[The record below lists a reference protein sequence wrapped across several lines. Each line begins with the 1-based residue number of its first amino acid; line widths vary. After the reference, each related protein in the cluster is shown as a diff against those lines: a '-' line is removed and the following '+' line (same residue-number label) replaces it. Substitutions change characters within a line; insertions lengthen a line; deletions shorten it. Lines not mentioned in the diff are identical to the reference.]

1 MTITEEILTAYC
13 DGLAG
18 KQNSAPSTGCD
29 RVRAACDLG
38 RRHRQNL
45 IAHYKAYGRLDPEAD
60 HFEHCWDATC
70 SCHID

>member
-1 MTITEEILTAYC
+1 MSFNEEIVTAYC

-18 KQNSAPSTGCD
+18 KQNSAPSTGCS

-45 IAHYKAYGRLDPEAD
+45 VAHYEAYGRWVDDDGRKSQCWEA
-60 HFEHCWDATC
+60 
-70 SCHID
+70 SCGCDIV

>member
-1 MTITEEILTAYC
+1 MSLNEEIVTAYT

-38 RRHRQNL
+38 RRHRRNL
-45 IAHYKAYGRLDPEAD
+45 IEHYKAYGELEPGELHTD
-60 HFEHCWDATC
+60 HCWAGNC
-70 SCHID
+70 ACHVD